1 MSASVR
7 SMAAAIEMRITDARR
22 VAEQQYE
29 RVRFVHAKVVSTMQV
44 TSASAF
50 EPVRHACEAA
60 ASASGVVVHYSG
72 HCEGG
77 LDSEAAD
84 SIVEPIGTMVAAI
97 VSYGM
102 HANADR
108 GKYPEGSCELTSLNG
123 SSGIRLALQL
133 SGNGLNA
140 NSIMADFGA
149 SSASALVARLR
160 AFDDSKADDTARSQF
175 AAAWAALYAATED
188 VGGTLTF
195 KALPRGGIG
204 IRSELPAWTTSTRGR
219 LVAVGGGVVALREA
233 SIARAVPLTASA
245 EALQG
250 VKRVKLDGVTYPAV
264 DLSALLGLKKS
275 RHGMPLSQSA
285 LVVHGISGEVA
296 VLAEGVSETMP
307 LAVRALDNLPR
318 LAGLVGGTVL
328 VGREIAPVF
337 DLTTVV
343 QSRKRQQAVRA

>member
-1 MSASVR
+1 MLTSVQ
-7 SMAAAIEMRITDARR
+7 RR

-29 RVRFVHAKVVSTMQV
+29 RVRFAHAKVVSTMQV
-44 TSASAF
+44 KSAPAF

-60 ASASGVVVHYSG
+60 ASASGVVVHHSG
-72 HCEGG
+72 NCEGA
-77 LDSEAAD
+77 LDSEVAD

-108 GKYPEGSCELTSLNG
+108 GKYPEGSCELTSLNS

-140 NSIMADFGA
+140 NSIMTDFGA
-149 SSASALVARLR
+149 SSGSALIARLR

-204 IRSELPAWTTSTRGR
+204 IRSELPAWTTSTRG
-219 LVAVGGGVVALREA
+219 
-233 SIARAVPLTASA
+233 
-245 EALQG
+245 
-250 VKRVKLDGVTYPAV
+250 
-264 DLSALLGLKKS
+264 
-275 RHGMPLSQSA
+275 
-285 LVVHGISGEVA
+285 
-296 VLAEGVSETMP
+296 
-307 LAVRALDNLPR
+307 
-318 LAGLVGGTVL
+318 
-328 VGREIAPVF
+328 
-337 DLTTVV
+337 
-343 QSRKRQQAVRA
+343 